1 MSVQNIECQIAQ
13 AQIARLLVNEPLGQ
27 AIMADLETHVAA
39 CPDCQAFIISKNRS
53 LDVVVGDSEK
63 PAKTKKT
70 TKRKPEVEEAIQ
82 DNDEERLA
90 FEKLFSPKLPKA
102 AVETKREAS
111 TAASFWKPLAYSGA
125 LAVVLFAM
133 SYVMKNPT
141 ALFGDRVLAPTSAD
155 AKAPASELPD
165 NASDNRAADPTP
177 PSAAQPIAE
186 EAPVDSSDS
195 KPTIM
200 NVEATIDAEPI
211 ARDDIQGSQEP
222 QLGAYV
228 KAPEKPVVSNQ
239 PKPETKVVEAPRPKV
254 TVRKLNQAPR
264 RRPAKPRARKP
275 VGTVQFYDVNGR
287 PL

>member
-82 DNDEERLA
+82 ENDNERLA

-141 ALFGDRVLAPTSAD
+141 SLFGDRVLTPASAD
-155 AKAPASELPD
+155 AKAPD
-165 NASDNRAADPTP
+165 NASDNRAADLTP

-186 EAPVDSSDS
+186 ETPADSSDS

-200 NVEATIDAEPI
+200 NVEATINAEPI
-211 ARDDIQGSQEP
+211 ARDDIQGSQET

-228 KAPEKPVVSNQ
+228 KAPEKPVVSSQ

-264 RRPAKPRARKP
+264 RRPAKPRVRKP